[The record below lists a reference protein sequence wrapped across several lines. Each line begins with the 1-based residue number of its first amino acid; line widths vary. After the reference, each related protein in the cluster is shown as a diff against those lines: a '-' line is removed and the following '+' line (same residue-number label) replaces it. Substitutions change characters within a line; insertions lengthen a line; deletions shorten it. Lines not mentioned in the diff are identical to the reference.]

1 MRNCPLLRGWIV
13 GAVGCG
19 LIKVSPIVTAL
30 PRHQGIPCFINEG
43 VLGRCSMS
51 APKEGEG

>member
-19 LIKVSPIVTAL
+19 LIKVSPMVTAL